1 MEQKKIYKKKKRF
14 RRLWG
19 SKRGNDR
26 VNKGNISKTETSG
39 QREKV

>member
-1 MEQKKIYKKKKRF
+1 MKLTKIYKKKKRF

-26 VNKGNISKTETSG
+26 VNKGNKSKTENSG
-39 QREKV
+39 QRD